1 MVKAALDV
9 KIGPYEQAEMPAAAS
24 AKDLRGTGPDRAVL
38 TVQAE
43 TAPLTYALTELIEQL
58 TEKERTGMLSNL
70 LSDAWINGPLTPAL
84 EAAVSGLSEPEEES
98 GEEPEEA
105 WDDEGSYDE
114 SDG

>member
-1 MVKAALDV
+1 MPEIHSIKHKKTGTVYGIADDV
-9 KIGPYEQAEMPAAAS
+9 V
-24 AKDLRGTGPDRAVL
+24 R
-38 TVQAE
+38 
-43 TAPLTYALTELIEQL
+43 EQL